1 MPSFTKEVIINAP
14 LESVYTF
21 VSKPYNLPQIWP
33 SLIEITNEKLLS
45 NGGYSFHWKY
55 KMAGMHFKG
64 TGECIDIVPNLWFT
78 SKTQCP
84 IDSTHTWTFRS
95 RENKTRVIL
104 TVDYRMPAQI
114 LNRLTEIT
122 LTDKNEK
129 EAELI

>member
-1 MPSFTKEVIINAP
+1 
-14 LESVYTF
+14 
-21 VSKPYNLPQIWP
+21 
-33 SLIEITNEKLLS
+33 
-45 NGGYSFHWKY
+45 
-55 KMAGMHFKG
+55 MAGMHFKG

-122 LTDKNEK
+122 LR
-129 EAELI
+129 